1 MKKRNRNILII
12 GIIVVAAGVILAN
25 VFSSRENG
33 INVQAEEV
41 KQQDIVEE
49 VSASGYVQPQT
60 KVNIT
65 SEVTAEIIDVPVVDG
80 QYVEKGQ
87 VLVRLDTVQLQK
99 DFDQMKYSLEEME
112 ARSEGAEALF
122 NQAKE
127 EFDRQ
132 KQLYERNLTSET
144 EYKNAQYDFVN
155 SKANYEATKSQ
166 TDRSRAAYEKAE
178 DNLGKTKIV
187 APMSGV
193 ITYID
198 AEAGEIAQA
207 QTAYTQGKTLM
218 TISDMGSF
226 EVEVDVDETEI
237 VKVDLGQEAKIEV
250 DAFPDTVFP
259 GEVVEIGN
267 TAVMTGVGTQDQAT
281 NFKVKVLFKEANN
294 KIRPGMSA
302 TVDIVTNTRND
313 ALVVPYG
320 AIVMRTINPE
330 DSVVNKEDSSGGL
343 VSEAHAA
350 QTDEE
355 VPTKSDTTLGMN
367 KKDREVK
374 GVFVI
379 DDGKAKFVEVETGI
393 ADQKNIEIVSGVDKG
408 QKVISGPFRTL
419 RTVKNGDIVN
429 VQEQPHNFGN

>member
-12 GIIVVAAGVILAN
+12 GVAVVVVAIVIGNL
-25 VFSSRENG
+25 FSSRDSG
-33 INVQAEEV
+33 ISVQAEEV
-41 KQQDIVEE
+41 KMQDIVEE

-60 KVNIT
+60 RVNIT
-65 SEVTAEIIDVPVVDG
+65 SEVTAEIIEVPVVDG

-99 DFDQMKYSLEEME
+99 DFDQMKYSLQEME
-112 ARSEGAEALF
+112 ARTEGAEAMYL
-122 NQAKE
+122 QAKE
-127 EFDRQ
+127 EFERQ

-144 EYKNAQYDFVN
+144 AFKNAQYAFMN
-155 SKANYEATKSQ
+155 NKANFEATKSQ
-166 TDRSRAAYEKAE
+166 TERSRAAFEKAE
-178 DNLGKTKIV
+178 DNLRKTKILS
-187 APMSGV
+187 PMDGV

-207 QTAYTQGKTLM
+207 QTAYNQGKTLM
-218 TISDMGSF
+218 TISNMNAF

-250 DAFPDTVFP
+250 DAFPDTVFS

-267 TAVMTGVGTQDQAT
+267 TAVLTGMGTQDQAT
-281 NFKVKVLFKEANN
+281 NFKVKVLFKESND

-302 TVDIVTNTRND
+302 TVDIVTNTRDD

-320 AIVMRTINPE
+320 AIVIRTISPE
-330 DSVVNKEDSSGGL
+330 DSLTKKGDTSGGL
-343 VSEAHAA
+343 VNEAHAA
-350 QTDEE
+350 QTEE
-355 VPTKSDTTLGMN
+355 ETPANNDTTMGKE
-367 KKDREVK
+367 KKSIEAK

-379 DDGKAKFVEVETGI
+379 EDGVAKFIEVETGI
-393 ADQKNIEIVSGVDKG
+393 ADQKNIEVLVGIEKG

-419 RTVKNGDIVN
+419 RTVKDGDLVT
-429 VQEQPHNFGN
+429 VQDQPHNFGN

>member
-12 GIIVVAAGVILAN
+12 GIVVVAAAVILAN
-25 VFSSRENG
+25 VFSSGENG

-87 VLVRLDTVQLQK
+87 ILVRLDRVQLQK

-112 ARSEGAEALF
+112 ARAEGAEALY

-144 EYKNAQYDFVN
+144 EFKNAQYTYMN
-155 SKANYEATKSQ
+155 NKANYEATKSQ
-166 TDRSRAAYEKAE
+166 TERSRAAYEKAE

-187 APMSGV
+187 APMDGV

-218 TISDMGSF
+218 TISNMNAF

-237 VKVDLGQEAKIEV
+237 IKVDLGQKAKIEV

-267 TAVMTGVGTQDQAT
+267 TAIMTGVGTQDQAT
-281 NFKVKVLFKEANN
+281 NFKVKVSFLEANN

-320 AIVMRTINPE
+320 AIVIRTISPE
-330 DSVVNKEDSSGGL
+330 DSLAKKNDTAGGL

-350 QTDEE
+350 QTEEE
-355 VPTKSDTTLGMN
+355 VPAKSDTAAGMG
-367 KKDREVK
+367 KKSREAK

-379 DDGKAKFVEVETGI
+379 EDGVANFVEVETGI
-393 ADQKNIEIVSGVDKG
+393 ADQKNIEVVSGVKDG

-419 RTVKNGDIVN
+419 RTVKDGDLVN